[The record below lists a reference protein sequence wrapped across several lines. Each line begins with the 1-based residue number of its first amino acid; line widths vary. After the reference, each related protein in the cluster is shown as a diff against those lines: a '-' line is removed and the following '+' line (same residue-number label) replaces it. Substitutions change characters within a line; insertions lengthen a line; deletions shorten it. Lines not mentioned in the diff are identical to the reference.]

1 MFEFR
6 RTSAL
11 RALALL
17 GIAIAAT
24 ALGCRSVSAPC
35 PVVTLTVTPN
45 PSTVVQGA
53 TRQFTAVGRDY
64 RGNVVPNTVTWS
76 VVAGGG
82 SIDGLGTFTAGNVNG
97 PFANTVRA
105 TGGGLTAFATVNVVG
120 AAGPLASIVVTPD
133 PASVIV
139 GGTQQ
144 FVASGRD
151 ADDNVVAIVPVWNLA
166 AGGGALGSVSGI
178 FTAGSVTGPFAN
190 TIRATSGGISGFATV
205 RVVAL
210 APPAV
215 LGSVG
220 AFTILAGSTV
230 TNTGA
235 TTTIT
240 GDVGVSPGAAITGLP
255 GGQPSPGSIHAG
267 DATAATA
274 QSDLTTVYND
284 LAGRVCGTNM
294 TGLDLGGRTLAPGV
308 YCFNTSAQLTGTL
321 TLDGQGDPNAV
332 FVIKVGSTL
341 TTASSAAVNLIGGA
355 QAANV
360 YWQVG
365 SSATLGGGT
374 AFRGNIVALA
384 SVTMNTG
391 ATLSGRALARNG
403 AVTMDT
409 NAVTLP

>member
-1 MFEFR
+1 MLDFGK
-6 RTSAL
+6 TSTL
-11 RALALL
+11 RALVLL
-17 GIAIAAT
+17 GVAVAAS

-35 PVVTLTVTPN
+35 PVVTLTVSPN
-45 PSTVVQGA
+45 PSTIVQGT

-64 RGNVVPNTVTWS
+64 RGNVLSNTVTWS

-82 SIDGLGTFTAGNVNG
+82 SIDALGTFTAGDVNG
-97 PFANTVRA
+97 AYPNTVRA
-105 TGGGLTAFATVNVVG
+105 SSGGLTAFATVNVVG
-120 AAGPLASIVVTPD
+120 APGPLVSIVVTPD

-151 ADDNVVAIVPVWNLA
+151 AGDNVVAITPVWNLA
-166 AGGGALGSVSGI
+166 AGGGSLGAGTGL

-205 RVVAL
+205 NVVAL
-210 APPAV
+210 APPAA

-220 AFTILAGSTV
+220 TFTILAGSTV

-235 TTTIT
+235 TTTIA
-240 GDVGVSPGAAITGLP
+240 GDVGVSPGTAITGLP
-255 GGQPSPGSIHAG
+255 AGQPSPGAIHAG

-274 QSDLTTVYND
+274 QTDLTTAYND
-284 LAGRVCGTNM
+284 LAGRVCGTNL
-294 TGLDLGGRTLAPGV
+294 TSLDLGGRTLAPGV

-332 FVIKVGSTL
+332 FVIKVASTL
-341 TTASSAAVNLIGGA
+341 TTASNAAVNLIGGA

-374 AFRGNIVALA
+374 AFRGNIVALS

-391 ATLSGRALARNG
+391 ATLTGRALARNG